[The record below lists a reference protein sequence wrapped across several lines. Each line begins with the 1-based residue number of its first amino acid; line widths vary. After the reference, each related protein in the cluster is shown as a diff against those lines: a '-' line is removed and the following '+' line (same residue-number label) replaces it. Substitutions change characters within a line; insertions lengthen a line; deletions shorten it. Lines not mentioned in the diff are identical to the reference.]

1 MSIECAV
8 TTFDNPFDPFEQF
21 VSWSLFDAE
30 KGYYSNQKVARLA
43 NFTEDMTEK
52 EMLEENERAI
62 DLLISLDFTNTF
74 KKVQRNNSE
83 TEH

>member
-1 MSIECAV
+1 MATECAI

-21 VSWSLFDAE
+21 ASWSLFDAE

-43 NFTEDMTEK
+43 NFTDDMTEK

-62 DLLISLDFTNTF
+62 DLLVSLDFMNIY
-74 KKVQRNNSE
+74 KKVYRNN
-83 TEH
+83 TKAD